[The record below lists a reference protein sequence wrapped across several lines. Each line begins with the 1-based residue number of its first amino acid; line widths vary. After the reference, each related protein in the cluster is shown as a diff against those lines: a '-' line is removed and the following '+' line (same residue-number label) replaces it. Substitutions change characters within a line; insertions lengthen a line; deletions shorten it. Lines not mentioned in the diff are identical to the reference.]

1 MSGRSV
7 HRPLPASTGAKYLP
21 ACASLG
27 ALFQPRLQA
36 MLRIKRHILGAK
48 TAGISSESRN
58 HAESTAT
65 TSRRHRG
72 RLVPPASVACPRR
85 LWSWGSFPD
94 ARETCPVTAYL
105 GHTSS
110 VVGGTMNALVDTL
123 VVPTPRCVAVG
134 SQTCHHSDRACT
146 PQCTHTLS
154 RSRQCAARAH

>member
-1 MSGRSV
+1 MRLLGRAVPAPPSGNASHQATHTRSGKQQGS
-7 HRPLPASTGAKYLP
+7 LP
-21 ACASLG
+21 
-27 ALFQPRLQA
+27 
-36 MLRIKRHILGAK
+36 
-48 TAGISSESRN
+48 ESRN